1 MSDFEFSYEP
11 RNSNGKFPDSFTV
24 NIMVLGYDSR
34 YTFFK
39 IDGFAAQASL
49 SSNVLIKNDLNSEI
63 SRLESENLVNN
74 FCIVEIEFQFFF
86 SKTYQIYFDDE
97 KQYFATLINNTDLID
112 RGIDTKGY
120 EYRIVKMFL
129 NILKFL

>member
-1 MSDFEFSYEP
+1 
-11 RNSNGKFPDSFTV
+11 
-24 NIMVLGYDSR
+24 MVLGYDSR

-63 SRLESENLVNN
+63 SRLESENLVNT
-74 FCIVEIEFQFFF
+74 FCIIETEFQFFF

>member
-1 MSDFEFSYEP
+1 LNF
-11 RNSNGKFPDSFTV
+11 NAN
-24 NIMVLGYDSR
+24 
-34 YTFFK
+34 K
-39 IDGFAAQASL
+39 IRWL
-49 SSNVLIKNDLNSEI
+49 T
-63 SRLESENLVNN
+63 ESKVSATDIFCIGSGENLVNN
-74 FCIVEIEFQFFF
+74 FCIVETEFQFFF

-129 NILKFL
+129 NILRFL